1 MLIFLVYLFIFWYNF
16 CKVCEC
22 DDMKNKGQALVE
34 FILVMPIFVFLL
46 IGLLDIGNILYQ
58 KYTLETHLDEVTNYY
73 REAKLDKINELAKNE
88 DFSVSYRQVDDEL
101 EIILEKNCKVQTPL
115 LNNVLG
121 DTYLITTK
129 RVIYEK

>member
-1 MLIFLVYLFIFWYNF
+1 
-16 CKVCEC
+16 
-22 DDMKNKGQALVE
+22 MKNKGQALVE
-34 FILVMPIFVFLL
+34 FILVIPIFVFLL

-101 EIILEKNCKVQTPL
+101 EIILEKNCKVQTPG
-115 LNNVLG
+115 LNNILG